1 MLPSYDCHSI
11 FRVIEITKGLNM
23 RRCKG
28 NLSTRVAV
36 LLAVLLGACGKVAD
50 LPPGTTQGGK
60 VIAELARTSHGVP
73 HVRASNFSGIGYGL
87 AYAYAQD
94 NVCMFAD
101 TMLTVRG
108 ERSRYFGPTAHATAA
123 VNGEYGAV
131 IDYLDLRNEDSDFFF
146 KGYLDIDQLRA
157 GYAAGDQQARDLL
170 EGYAKGYNRYL
181 KDYAG
186 RMPVACNNQPWVRPI
201 TLDDMYLVIAE
212 KSLHASGEVFAQEF
226 VNGGRD
232 PAATLAPL
240 RLAARTR
247 IKDDSF
253 LRERLAKLTSEQLG
267 SNAIGIGKDLSAS
280 GRGMLLGNPHYP
292 WTSTDRFY
300 QAHLT
305 IPGRYDAMGV
315 VLGGIPMIV
324 IGFNKDV
331 AWSHTVTTAVHFTTF
346 KLTLDPRDAS
356 GTTYLMDGVPVKMT
370 SRTVAVDVRQPDGT
384 LVKRSKTFYFSKQGA
399 VLLRPEAGMV
409 WNANEVTVLGDANL
423 NNTRMVAQWIAIG
436 SAGST
441 AQLKS
446 ALDKYAGLPWIN
458 TVAADR
464 DGNVL
469 YADASVV
476 PRVTTDQF
484 LSDCFV
490 VPPLLS
496 FDGARSACGWGVD
509 AGAPTGIFSPANGP
523 SMLRTD
529 YVANSNDSYWLSN
542 ARKLLYGAPPLGYSP
557 LYGQT
562 DIAQSL
568 RTRIGFKQLEEKIA
582 ERRLLQLSDLQDLAF
597 ANRVHAAELVL
608 PDLLPACMASPDS
621 VVLAACNA
629 LAAWDKRVNLDSRG
643 AVLFRE
649 FWNDAAALP
658 DLWLVPFDASDPVNT
673 PRSVKPASL
682 PAMLDALKAAALKL
696 QALTIPLDGR
706 LGDFQ
711 GDTRNGV
718 RVPVHGG
725 IGDIDGSFNSIHMRT
740 GLQAGGYHDI
750 VWGTSYV
757 QTVTFD
763 NAGPV
768 AHAMLVYGQS
778 VDPKS
783 PYYGDQVPVYAQKIW
798 PKLPFTPDSI
808 RTDPNFSLIQLKE

>member
-1 MLPSYDCHSI
+1 
-11 FRVIEITKGLNM
+11 M
-23 RRCKG
+23 RSRKW
-28 NLSTRVAV
+28 SSPIRYAV
-36 LLAVLLGACGKVAD
+36 LLTAVLGACGQVPD
-50 LPPGTTQGGK
+50 VPPDPAGAR
-60 VIAELARTSHGVP
+60 VIAEIARTSHGVP
-73 HVRASNFSGIGYGL
+73 HVRATSFTGLGYGL

-101 TMLTVRG
+101 TILTVRG
-108 ERSRYFGPTAHATAA
+108 ERSRYFGPSAKATQPA
-123 VNGEYGAV
+123 NGEYGAA

-146 KGYLDIDQLRA
+146 KGYLDIEQLKA
-157 GYAAGDQQARDLL
+157 GYAAGDKEARDTL
-170 EGYAKGYNRYL
+170 EGYALGYNRYL
-181 KDYAG
+181 QDFAG
-186 RMPVACNNQPWVRPI
+186 RMPAACNNKPWVRPI
-201 TLDDMYLVIAE
+201 TLEDMYLVLAE
-212 KSLHASGEVFAQEF
+212 KSLHASGEVWAQEF

-232 PAATLAPL
+232 PGAALPARMAAT
-240 RLAARTR
+240 TG
-247 IKDDSF
+247 KTDDSF
-253 LRERLAKLTSEQLG
+253 LRRRLAKLTSEQLG
-267 SNAIGIGKDLSAS
+267 SNAIAIGKDLSAS
-280 GRGMLLGNPHYP
+280 GRGLLLGNPHYP

-305 IPGRYDAMGV
+305 VPGRYDAMGV
-315 VLGGIPMIV
+315 VLGGIPMVV

-331 AWSHTVTTAVHFTTF
+331 AWSHTVTTAIHFTTF

-356 GTTYLMDGVPVKMT
+356 GTTYLSDGVPVKMT
-370 SRTVAVDVRQPDGT
+370 SRTVAVDVLQPDGSV
-384 LVKRSKTFYFSKQGA
+384 VKRSKTFYFSKQGA
-399 VLLRPEAGMV
+399 VLVRPEAGMV

-423 NNTRMVAQWIAIG
+423 GNTRMMAQWIAIG
-436 SAGST
+436 TSKSVAE
-441 AQLKS
+441 LKA

-464 DGNVL
+464 DGNAL

-476 PRVTTDQF
+476 PHVTTDKF
-484 LSDCFV
+484 LSECFV

-496 FDGARSACGWGVD
+496 FDGSRSACGWGAD
-509 AGAPTGIFSPANGP
+509 PQAPPGIFSPANAP

-529 YVANSNDSYWLSN
+529 YVANSNDSYWLTN
-542 ARKLLYGAPPLGYSP
+542 ARSLLKGPPPYGYSP

-562 DIAQSL
+562 DVAQSL
-568 RTRIGFKQLEEKIA
+568 RTRIGFKQLEEKIG

-597 ANRVHAAELVL
+597 ANRVYAAELVL
-608 PDLLPACMASPDS
+608 PDLLPACGVSPDS

-649 FWNDAAALP
+649 FWNDAATIP
-658 DLWLVPFDASDPVNT
+658 DLWRVPFDPSDPVNT
-673 PRSVKPASL
+673 PHSIASSSM
-682 PAMLDALKAAALKL
+682 PAMLAALKAAALKL
-696 QALTIPLDGR
+696 QSFNIPLDGR
-706 LGDFQ
+706 LGDYQ

-725 IGDIDGSFNSIHMRT
+725 IGDIDGSYNSIHMRT

-763 NAGPV
+763 NVGPV

-783 PYYGDQVPVYAQKIW
+783 PYYGDQVPVYAQKMW
-798 PKLPFTPDSI
+798 PLLPFTPDKI
-808 RTDPNFSLIQLKE
+808 RADPHYSQMTLKE